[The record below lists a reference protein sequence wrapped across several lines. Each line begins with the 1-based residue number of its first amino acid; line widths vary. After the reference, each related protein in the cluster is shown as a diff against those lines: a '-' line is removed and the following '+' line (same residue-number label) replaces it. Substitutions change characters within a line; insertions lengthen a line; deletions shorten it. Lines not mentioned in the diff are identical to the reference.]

1 MTREIAGVV
10 AELQT
15 HEEQFDSVTGLKIG
29 AMGEL
34 V

>member
-10 AELQT
+10 IGLQI
-15 HEEQFDSVTGLKIG
+15 HRERLDSVTGLKIG